1 MIELGVEE
9 MDRTHH
15 EFVALVDALQAADN
29 TSFAAL
35 FQQLLAHTRLHF
47 ENEGRLMR
55 IARFPA
61 LGEHEAEHHRVYADL
76 VQMNRAVQRGRLPLA
91 KNFVKTGLGAWFD
104 LHLTTMDA
112 ALAAHLKRLGD
123 APAPSP
129 GIALP
134 VL

>member
-76 VQMNRAVQRGRLPLA
+76 VQMNRAVQRGRPRPKFRRGFA
-91 KNFVKTGLGAWFD
+91 EGRARRDGVHAGLSI
-104 LHLTTMDA
+104 TTA
-112 ALAAHLKRLGD
+112 SCPCQKARSAYARAGRPR
-123 APAPSP
+123 A
-129 GIALP
+129 
-134 VL
+134 